1 MWIVVLCAGYVYTL
15 RVQLTSWLNASDVQL
30 VPVSTVAA
38 ALPAVSVQS
47 GLVVTP
53 VSAFTV
59 IDGVVSV
66 PAGCASSNAT
76 HNSIVAN
83 SFAATSYF
91 FANSSSY
98 EIQWAQ
104 MTAAN
109 ASQFIGAQG
118 AAGLASDPLNLTA
131 PAGSLRLVLAP
142 FSLQL
147 NRTYG
152 LLLSVRTAGGVAWAA
167 VLVQAYASPLV
178 ALVLGGNVTVCP
190 PTLSSGS
197 SSSFVTLDGSGS
209 YDPTALASSEGL
221 NFSWTC
227 SRRVTRSPC
236 FAGSALSNAAQL
248 AVPYS
253 RLVQALLIEDS
264 SAGPFDFTLRVA
276 KGARTASATVFV
288 VVSTAACVSVSLQP
302 FLHPPDVR
310 RAINILATVQLDD
323 GDALSLVTW
332 DAVWTNGLGQGS
344 VPSSSL
350 QVASNTSTTLVVAGD
365 SLQPGVPYTF
375 TVRVATALGGSGAA
389 SLQLTPKQ
397 GPQGGV
403 CSVDPPQGN
412 ASTVFSVRCTG
423 VSDAA
428 ASLPL
433 SFGFY
438 MLGND
443 GTQLPL
449 CEFSSSA
456 ALTTT
461 LPVPVVGGDTVGVTR
476 QVLVVARNM
485 LGLSSALYATVV
497 LFSLAP
503 SSTAASA
510 AVGALV
516 SSQSSSTASP
526 LDYLRSAVTAAD
538 LLAGAGGGLAHS
550 SASAS
555 QLLSSM
561 LQFRGNASALG
572 WNPTPALFTLQARVA
587 SALAGGS
594 TSASASLNSSYFA
607 LVQGCLGDLLVSA
620 KNARLGVPS
629 VGSSSGTS
637 SAIDAFD
644 PVIGLSVGALA
655 ATAAAAS
662 TGSSESFSDGV
673 MQSWRAVSAAQATSL
688 APGAPSRTDQSRGLS
703 LVAQVV
709 ATVDALS
716 AASFVLNSPNQS
728 SAAASVSFSGPSLAR
743 SVFANST
750 SVSFAFTHS
759 TANVFAAWQSSVLA
773 GQQQQQALRSAFGD
787 VVGLS
792 VSVDGALLPTV
803 VTTSDAPFTVQLA
816 VPELAAL
823 TWTEATTVTAQ
834 CVWWNESHAAWSAD
848 GCELVSVAGGSAV
861 CRCVHLTF
869 FAIRVAEYPSSVVA
883 SGAADCAGFA
893 CAPVAREFRWLQWA
907 LLAFALAQLGL
918 GLYQLAVQCLIVRS
932 KTVFSQKRTVGLLQ
946 TRLLPWTLLNAAV
959 FFLQQL
965 DPYGVDGVWPKL
977 AREAVHLLLALTALL
992 VSLVTSAVA
1001 CCIILQ
1007 LAFSARLH
1015 PFPIAIPRVVYGL
1028 VAFVVTVSY
1037 VGAGCYLGLGDIGS
1051 FYIGV
1056 LALYLTGVVLI
1067 LIVFDVY
1074 AVILLVYNHRVRK
1087 PYRTVGKPKVRSRP
1101 VFV

>member
-1 MWIVVLCAGYVYTL
+1 MLCAGYVYTL
-15 RVQLTSWLNASDVQL
+15 RLRLTSWLNASDVQL

-66 PAGCASSNAT
+66 PAGCRSNAT
-76 HNSIVAN
+76 HVAN
-83 SFAATSYF
+83 VTSSSSYF

-118 AAGLASDPLNLTA
+118 AAGLAADPLNLTA

-152 LLLSVRTAGGVAWAA
+152 LLLSVSTAGGVAWAA

-190 PTLSSGS
+190 PTS

-236 FAGSALSNAAQL
+236 FAGNALPSAAQL

-323 GDALSLVTW
+323 GDALSSVTW

-438 MLGND
+438 MLDDD

-461 LPVPVVGGDTVGVTR
+461 LPVPVIGGDPVGVTR

-561 LQFRGNASALG
+561 LQFRSNASALG

-587 SALAGGS
+587 SALAGGGA
-594 TSASASLNSSYFA
+594 SASASLNSSYFA

-644 PVIGLSVGALA
+644 PV
-655 ATAAAAS
+655 
-662 TGSSESFSDGV
+662 
-673 MQSWRAVSAAQATSL
+673 MW
-688 APGAPSRTDQSRGLS
+688 
-703 LVAQVV
+703 
-709 ATVDALS
+709 
-716 AASFVLNSPNQS
+716 
-728 SAAASVSFSGPSLAR
+728 AR
-743 SVFANST
+743 
-750 SVSFAFTHS
+750 
-759 TANVFAAWQSSVLA
+759 WPP
-773 GQQQQQALRSAFGD
+773 QQPPPPRR
-787 VVGLS
+787 
-792 VSVDGALLPTV
+792 
-803 VTTSDAPFTVQLA
+803 LA
-816 VPELAAL
+816 VP
-823 TWTEATTVTAQ
+823 
-834 CVWWNESHAAWSAD
+834 SRSAM
-848 GCELVSVAGGSAV
+848 A
-861 CRCVHLTF
+861 
-869 FAIRVAEYPSSVVA
+869 
-883 SGAADCAGFA
+883 
-893 CAPVAREFRWLQWA
+893 
-907 LLAFALAQLGL
+907 
-918 GLYQLAVQCLIVRS
+918 
-932 KTVFSQKRTVGLLQ
+932 
-946 TRLLPWTLLNAAV
+946 
-959 FFLQQL
+959 
-965 DPYGVDGVWPKL
+965 
-977 AREAVHLLLALTALL
+977 
-992 VSLVTSAVA
+992 
-1001 CCIILQ
+1001 
-1007 LAFSARLH
+1007 
-1015 PFPIAIPRVVYGL
+1015 
-1028 VAFVVTVSY
+1028 
-1037 VGAGCYLGLGDIGS
+1037 
-1051 FYIGV
+1051 
-1056 LALYLTGVVLI
+1056 
-1067 LIVFDVY
+1067 
-1074 AVILLVYNHRVRK
+1074 
-1087 PYRTVGKPKVRSRP
+1087 
-1101 VFV
+1101 